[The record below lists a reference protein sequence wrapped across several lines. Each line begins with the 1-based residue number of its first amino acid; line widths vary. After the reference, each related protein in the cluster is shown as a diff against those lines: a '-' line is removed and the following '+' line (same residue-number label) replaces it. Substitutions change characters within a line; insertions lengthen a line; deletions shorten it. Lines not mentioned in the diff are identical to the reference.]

1 MNKHFFRLWILDKIK
16 NLQDKSMTVGEI
28 SEVHEL
34 QGRLDML
41 KEIYDD
47 FNLEDVEEDE
57 VVYHNNF

>member
-1 MNKHFFRLWILDKIK
+1 
-16 NLQDKSMTVGEI
+16 MTVGEI